1 MKLSGSG
8 KTLLTLIVIAGV
20 FNVISAY
27 LFFSLDHI
35 VHSDLY
41 NYGLQFSLQW
51 AETYYVNFWLAMGSV
66 TASLVLLGLSLL
78 LVGVYVAKR
87 RQSAL
92 SVTPILLLIGAL
104 MGVLSIY
111 AAFGIDE
118 VVNTELYSFGL
129 QFDYSWAW
137 SYWLHLRFFIV
148 LQALSMVFAAVSAGW
163 IIFNKARPKKGSTVA
178 SSVLLIAGGLIL
190 AFSSY
195 SIYFDLAIAASDL
208 TIPVLIGLGLV
219 LWGIITRYITSQEYV
234 KKEFLVSLAIANYS
248 SIDRVFKE
256 MGIVQR
262 AIYLPAQY
270 LNDIESNIVFL
281 TKNINDKLPSSE
293 RVMLE
298 DQVNVGV
305 ERGKL
310 LLPPGHGLTKLIEKR
325 MRKSFTKVD
334 LSFLIQNLRK
344 VVIDDLEL
352 VKDFRI
358 KAQNNSVQILF
369 EDAIFGDVG
378 LYEGGKFSKIIE
390 LVGCPFSSAV
400 ACALAKA
407 TGKPTA
413 ISQYQRLK
421 GQNVVNVTYQFLD

>member
-1 MKLSGSG
+1 MKLSSSG
-8 KTLLTLIVIAGV
+8 KTLLALIIVAAV
-20 FNVISAY
+20 FNVISVY
-27 LFFSLDHI
+27 LLFSLDHI

-66 TASLVLLGLSLL
+66 TASLTLLGLSIL
-78 LVGVYVAKR
+78 LVGVYVTKR
-87 RQSAL
+87 SQSAL
-92 SVTPILLLIGAL
+92 SATPILLLIGTF

-281 TKNINDKLPSSE
+281 TKK
-293 RVMLE
+293 
-298 DQVNVGV
+298 
-305 ERGKL
+305 
-310 LLPPGHGLTKLIEKR
+310 H
-325 MRKSFTKVD
+325 
-334 LSFLIQNLRK
+334 
-344 VVIDDLEL
+344 
-352 VKDFRI
+352 
-358 KAQNNSVQILF
+358 
-369 EDAIFGDVG
+369 
-378 LYEGGKFSKIIE
+378 
-390 LVGCPFSSAV
+390 
-400 ACALAKA
+400 
-407 TGKPTA
+407 
-413 ISQYQRLK
+413 
-421 GQNVVNVTYQFLD
+421 